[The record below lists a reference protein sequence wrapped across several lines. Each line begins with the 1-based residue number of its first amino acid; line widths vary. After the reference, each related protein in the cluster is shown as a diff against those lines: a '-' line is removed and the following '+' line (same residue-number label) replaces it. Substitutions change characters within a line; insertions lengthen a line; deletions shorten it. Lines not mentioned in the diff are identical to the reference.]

1 MLKSRS
7 PSSLDDLVLLPLLE
21 FTACACTS
29 RNEMQLFFLEECE
42 TSVEVL
48 LFCEEPSSPVV
59 LLVVSPVTQ
68 VLYCLFYLFWKHCY
82 DETKSG
88 FCGSVA
94 FLWASSGLR
103 IAEARKR
110 ARGGKVIFTLLF
122 PFPTL
127 CSYAP
132 RAQTFERAAVCEY
145 AHFVCVCVCG
155 VCMKD
160 WCWPKYLPSCVR
172 PGTHGTRERGGEKR
186 VVREGADA
194 TDRDAYQ

>member
-48 LFCEEPSSPVV
+48 LFCGEPSSTVV

-145 AHFVCVCVCG
+145 AHFVCVCVCVVFAWKIDVG
-155 VCMKD
+155 LSTCQAASGQAHM
-160 WCWPKYLPSCVR
+160 
-172 PGTHGTRERGGEKR
+172 ERGREGEKR
-186 VVREGADA
+186 E
-194 TDRDAYQ
+194 